1 MEHTLT
7 VNGKVQATFETLENA
22 LVVAK
27 DIFLD
32 LDLLIDDVE
41 VNNKHFVEYEESY
54 KYNFL
59 SKANFKLFGE
69 K

>member
-22 LVVAK
+22 LVVAE
-27 DIFLD
+27 DIFMD
-32 LDLLIDDVE
+32 LDLLIDDVN
-41 VNNKHFVEYEESY
+41 VNNKRFDEYEESY
-54 KYNFL
+54 DYDFL